1 MKAPWHFMTAGDW
14 LVVLF
19 LLTASLAGIAWVAA
33 APGGTRVVVTSG
45 KQILFTTPLDQPRSV
60 DLDGPLGQT
69 HLVIDDQGVRITSSP
84 CPRKIC
90 ISMGTAR
97 HAGDLLACVPN
108 RILVYIDSPAAEEA
122 PYDLLSR

>member
-90 ISMGTAR
+90 ISMGTVR

>member
-1 MKAPWHFMTAGDW
+1 MKAPWYFMTAGDW

-45 KQILFTTPLDQPRSV
+45 EQTLFTAPLDQPRSV

-69 HLVIDDQGVRITSSP
+69 HLVIDAHGARITSSP

-97 HAGDLLACVPN
+97 HTGDLLACVPN
-108 RILVYIDSPAAEEA
+108 RILVHIDSSAKEA